1 VSLGGVA
8 YAAGLLAWRGGQAL
22 GLRILGWVV
31 MVTALAIPSTPTLGL
46 PLVALLVFA
55 LAPIPEQVTQDP
67 QAKLTCSH
75 ELAHSAGALAGH
87 HHAEVRTST
96 VGSA

>member
-1 VSLGGVA
+1 MPPDS
-8 YAAGLLAWRGGQAL
+8 WHGQAL

-67 QAKLTCSH
+67 
-75 ELAHSAGALAGH
+75 
-87 HHAEVRTST
+87 
-96 VGSA
+96 

>member
-1 VSLGGVA
+1 LIHKKREPVRTHTCAPIERGAAVSLGGVA

-67 QAKLTCSH
+67 
-75 ELAHSAGALAGH
+75 
-87 HHAEVRTST
+87 
-96 VGSA
+96 